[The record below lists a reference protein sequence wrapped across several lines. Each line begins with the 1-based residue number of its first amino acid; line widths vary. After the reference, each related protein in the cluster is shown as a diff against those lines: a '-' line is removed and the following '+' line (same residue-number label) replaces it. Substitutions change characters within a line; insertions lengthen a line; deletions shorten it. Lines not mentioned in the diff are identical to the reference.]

1 MSRII
6 RGWNDIPEGYVQEE
20 DLHLAPL
27 WLRTLARIKY
37 FEKFAYPAAVKKG
50 LVRRWK
56 IQPNPAEPEFFWS
69 DGIQYLNSEYPGFLF
84 GTPIEVKMKKTSF
97 PLPFFLLRIAS
108 YFLLLWS
115 FISASFFEL
124 FATKW
129 GRNRKSEYMKSKIS
143 AQQN

>member
-1 MSRII
+1 MTKII

-20 DLHLAPL
+20 DFHLAPL

-56 IQPNPAEPEFFWS
+56 IEPDENAPEFSWS
-69 DGIQYLNSEYPGFLF
+69 DGIQYLNSEYPGFKY
-84 GTPIEVKMKKTSF
+84 GSPIEVKMKKTKI

-108 YFLLLWS
+108 FFLLLWS
-115 FISASFFEL
+115 FITAPFFTL

-143 AQQN
+143 AQKN